1 MAWVALISMLVVTY
15 LIFFHVELHRLQAI
29 TEVIQWFYATMA
41 SIVCGYNG
49 FATVFDM
56 KNIKGGKCP
65 PKVIDNPDDEDD
77 EENQATKSK

>member
-1 MAWVALISMLVVTY
+1 MISCGSHHTIILNEKNEIY
-15 LIFFHVELHRLQAI
+15 
-29 TEVIQWFYATMA
+29 
-41 SIVCGYNG
+41 VCGYNG